1 MNQEAGIVI
10 QCKVGPATAWKLTKA
25 CRKRQGLKGVV
36 REGKAGMRLG
46 KADAKRGVDDAAERC
61 LRQHKAQC
69 RLEAGGSEVRRWLRT
84 FSSSVLRTSEDSGP
98 GLMLC
103 CPCGKG
109 QAALCKSNEMPGAV
123 FLLLRKG

>member
-46 KADAKRGVDDAAERC
+46 KADAKRLLVK
-61 LRQHKAQC
+61 QM
-69 RLEAGGSEVRRWLRT
+69 T
-84 FSSSVLRTSEDSGP
+84 FLDSGTGWIMQLKGASGSTKP
-98 GLMLC
+98 SAGWRQEALTSGDGSGLS
-103 CPCGKG
+103 PVR
-109 QAALCKSNEMPGAV
+109 S
-123 FLLLRKG
+123 